1 MRLQFTPAGQSP
13 PDITEPLRKREK
25 ALRTALER
33 QADAYEMGVYSLE
46 EYAARS
52 ARTKEDLAAVRREL
66 DALAVRIRERKELVP
81 RIKTL
86 IETYKTLTVEQKN
99 QLLRELLAKV
109 EIRKDTSG
117 IKKDQ
122 DFDLVIF
129 PKVGR

>member
-1 MRLQFTPAGQSP
+1 M
-13 PDITEPLRKREK
+13 
-25 ALRTALER
+25 
-33 QADAYEMGVYSLE
+33 YSLQ

-66 DALAVRIRERKELVP
+66 DALTVRIREREELVP
-81 RIKTL
+81 RIRTL

-109 EIRKDTSG
+109 EIRKDASG

-129 PKVGR
+129 PRITR